1 MGIEWID
8 FMEMTNEIIEALAV
22 NRKGAI
28 DMGIPKEKIDEYIA
42 NESERQFAKV
52 ESMNTEEFITFMM
65 GRIISKGG
73 VRDLAEM
80 IGEKEEEHK

>member
-1 MGIEWID
+1 MGLEWSD
-8 FMEMTNEIIEALAV
+8 FMEMINEIIEGLAV

-42 NESERQFAKV
+42 NEAERQFAKV
-52 ESMNTEEFITFMM
+52 ESMNAEEFIAFMT

-73 VRDLAEM
+73 ARDLAEM
-80 IGEKEEEHK
+80 MREAEEEHK

>member
-1 MGIEWID
+1 MGLEWIN

-42 NESERQFAKV
+42 NEAERQFAKV
-52 ESMNTEEFITFMM
+52 ESMNAEEFITFMM

-80 IGEKEEEHK
+80 IREKEEEHK